1 MFKRNISIFLEHWK
15 EKQERKPLI
24 LRGARQVGKTTVVN
38 EFSKQFDNYLYL
50 NVERSAVAELFEKT
64 DDVNELVRSAFFLLN
79 TAQKQGTLL
88 LFIDEIQLSP
98 KAVALLRYFYEDRPD
113 IFVIGAGSLLES
125 FMGRHISFPVGRVEY
140 MALRPCSFVEF
151 LSAIGE
157 EQLCIALGNMTLPD
171 ALHRKV
177 LKHFNEFVLVGGM
190 PEAVQFYANTKDL
203 VALGDVFESL
213 LISYIDDIEKYAENK
228 TLQRVIRHIL
238 NNGWQYAGER
248 IKFERF
254 ANSPYKSREMGEAMR
269 ILEKAMLLELSY
281 PTNSTSLPVFQDV
294 NKSPKLMWFDSGLVN
309 YFAGF
314 QKELFANED
323 ISDAWKG
330 KIAEHIIGQE
340 LIALSIKVTAKRT
353 YWIRDVRNSQAEV
366 DFVYN
371 YGGMLIPIEVKSGHN
386 AKLKSLH
393 KFMESAS
400 CNFAIRFWSQA
411 LTVDIINLP
420 EGKSFTLYNLPFYYA
435 CVLDK
440 FLEKRIKNS

>member
-1 MFKRNISIFLEHWK
+1 MFNRNISIFLEHWK

-64 DDVNELVRSAFFLLN
+64 DDVNELVRSAFYQIN
-79 TAQKQGTLL
+79 TPQKQGSLL
-88 LFIDEIQLSP
+88 IFIDEIQLSP

-113 IFVIGAGSLLES
+113 IFVIGAGSLLEN

-157 EQLCIALGNMTLPD
+157 EQLCIALENMTLPN

-213 LISYIDDIEKYAENK
+213 LISYTDDIEKYAENK

-254 ANSPYKSREMGEAMR
+254 ANSPYKSREIGEAMR
-269 ILEKAMLLELSY
+269 VLEKAMLLELSY
-281 PTNSTSLPVFQDV
+281 PTNSTALPVFQDV
-294 NKSPKLMWFDSGLVN
+294 NKSPKLMWLDSGLVN
-309 YFAGF
+309 YFAQF
-314 QKELFANED
+314 QKELFGNED
-323 ISDAWKG
+323 ISVAWKG
-330 KIAEHIIGQE
+330 KIAEHIVGQE
-340 LIALSIKVTAKRT
+340 LIALSIRVTAKRT
-353 YWIRDVRNSQAEV
+353 FWIRDVRNSQAEV
-366 DFVYN
+366 DFVYS
-371 YGGMLIPIEVKSGHN
+371 YKGVLIPIEVKSGHN

-400 CNFAIRFWSQA
+400 CHFAIRFWSQS
-411 LTVDIINLP
+411 LTVDTINLP

-440 FLEKRIKNS
+440 FLENRIINS